1 MPISKETTP
10 PSPSGDL
17 VYFSLDKDA
26 DLSMIETFPQFI
38 QDKIKK
44 SLTYEQLL
52 AAKGAPKEGDFGPMD
67 NDSPDLPF

>member
-1 MPISKETTP
+1 
-10 PSPSGDL
+10 
-17 VYFSLDKDA
+17 
-26 DLSMIETFPQFI
+26 MIETFPQFI